1 MSPVVYERR
10 QAIHAA
16 ISSILS
22 PSPIGV
28 FKADIALNVYV
39 TNTLGKI
46 VYEKKEEEGA
56 FAYTATGD
64 GQYGFCLGN
73 TDASE
78 VDVKMTFDAGLHKA
92 DDDKAHAPKKAALKP
107 AEEAAKRMEMYFAQI
122 KTNEEF
128 IRGRQARMRE
138 FAETSASQMTW
149 FSVASIMVV
158 IGVAFLQFWYLDSFF
173 KSKGLI
179 R

>member
-1 MSPVVYERR
+1 VSPVVYERR

-46 VYEKKEEEGA
+46 VYEKKEEEG
-56 FAYTATGD
+56 
-64 GQYGFCLGN
+64 
-73 TDASE
+73 
-78 VDVKMTFDAGLHKA
+78 AGLHKA